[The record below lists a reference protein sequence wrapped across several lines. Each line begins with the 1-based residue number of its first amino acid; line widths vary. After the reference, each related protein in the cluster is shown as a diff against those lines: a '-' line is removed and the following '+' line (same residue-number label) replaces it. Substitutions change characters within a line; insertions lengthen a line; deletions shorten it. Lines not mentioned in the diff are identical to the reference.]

1 MSNRTRLTEAAIKR
15 ALPSSAVRFLRDD
28 QLIGFGLRITPNGAK
43 SFIAEG
49 RVNGRMRR
57 FTIGP
62 IERFSASEARL
73 RARMLLAEMH
83 DGKDPQAKRR
93 AARQRSDT
101 LAAML
106 DDYIDAKGVRET
118 TADKYRAQMRR
129 NLTDWMEKPI
139 DEITPQMVRL
149 RYEAILKRSVS
160 EANGTMRALRAVC
173 RRAIN
178 VLPDREDGTPMMNMV
193 PTISLAGEW
202 KALDRKTSVLDPHEL
217 RPWWHA
223 LQGLRS
229 SDSRRALQA
238 LLLTGLRISELLSL
252 RWEDVDLS
260 HRKLAIL
267 ESKTGKFEKF
277 VGPELTA
284 RMTDWRGDDGKN
296 RIFHVDDLRGALDQ
310 VVKLGGKRVTPHDL
324 RRTFLTFGER
334 TGAPLVTLKMLV
346 NHSTKG
352 DVTSGYIRPSGADL
366 RHWAQV
372 IEAAILAAAE
382 PGPDVIM
389 IAGRRA
395 L

>member
-1 MSNRTRLTEAAIKR
+1 
-15 ALPSSAVRFLRDD
+15 
-28 QLIGFGLRITPNGAK
+28 
-43 SFIAEG
+43 
-49 RVNGRMRR
+49 MRR

-178 VLPDREDGTPMMNMV
+178 ILPDREDGTPMLKAV
-193 PTISLAGEW
+193 PTVSLAGEW
-202 KALDRKTSVLDPHEL
+202 KTLDRKTSRLDPHEL

-223 LQGLRS
+223 VEGLY
-229 SDSRRALQA
+229 
-238 LLLTGLRISELLSL
+238 
-252 RWEDVDLS
+252 
-260 HRKLAIL
+260 
-267 ESKTGKFEKF
+267 
-277 VGPELTA
+277 
-284 RMTDWRGDDGKN
+284 
-296 RIFHVDDLRGALDQ
+296 
-310 VVKLGGKRVTPHDL
+310 
-324 RRTFLTFGER
+324 
-334 TGAPLVTLKMLV
+334 
-346 NHSTKG
+346 
-352 DVTSGYIRPSGADL
+352 SG
-366 RHWAQV
+366 
-372 IEAAILAAAE
+372 
-382 PGPDVIM
+382 
-389 IAGRRA
+389 
-395 L
+395 

>member
-15 ALPSSAVRFLRDD
+15 TLPGSAVRFLRDN

-62 IERFSASEARL
+62 VERFSASEARL
-73 RARMLLAEMH
+73 RARTLLAEMH

-93 AARQRSDT
+93 AARQRSGT

-106 DDYIDAKGVRET
+106 DDYIDAKGVKET
-118 TADKYRAQMRR
+118 TADKYRAQMSR
-129 NLTDWMEKPI
+129 NLTDWVEKPI

-178 VLPDREDGTPMMNMV
+178 ILPDREDGTPMMKIV
-193 PTISLAGEW
+193 PTVSLAGEW
-202 KALDRKTSVLDPHEL
+202 RALDRKTSVLDPHEL

-229 SDSRRALQA
+229 NESRRALQA
-238 LLLTGLRISELLSL
+238 LLLTGLRVSELLSL
-252 RWEDVDLS
+252 LWEDVDLS
-260 HRKLAIL
+260 HQKLAISA
-267 ESKTGKFEKF
+267 SKTGRFEKF
-277 VGPELTA
+277 IGPELNA
-284 RMTDWRGDDGKN
+284 RIADWRKEDCKN

-334 TGAPLVTLKMLV
+334 AGAPLVTLKMLV

-352 DVTSGYIRPSGADL
+352 DVTSGYIRPSEADL
-366 RHWAQV
+366 RHWADV
-372 IEAAILAAAE
+372 IETSILNAAE
-382 PGPDVIM
+382 AGPEVTKL
-389 IAGRRA
+389 AGRRA
-395 L
+395 R